1 MFIFVDPDIAKKTT
15 KINFTIDK
23 LEVTVK
29 GQSIINGKWKNKIN
43 PEETYWTIEDG
54 ELDNY
59 KGKYIHI
66 NIEKWKNQTS
76 WWSTPI
82 EGDQ

>member
-1 MFIFVDPDIAKKTT
+1 MFIFVDPDVIKKST

-29 GQSIINGKWKNKIN
+29 GQSLINGKWKNKIN

-54 ELDNY
+54 
-59 KGKYIHI
+59 
-66 NIEKWKNQTS
+66 
-76 WWSTPI
+76 
-82 EGDQ
+82 